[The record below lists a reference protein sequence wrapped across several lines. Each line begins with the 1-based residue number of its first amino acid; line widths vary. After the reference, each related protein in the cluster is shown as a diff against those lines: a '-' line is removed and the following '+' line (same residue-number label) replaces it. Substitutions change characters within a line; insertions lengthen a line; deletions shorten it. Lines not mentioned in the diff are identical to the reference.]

1 MCRSPSRLV
10 SSIYFLLTTIF
21 RLQMPLFL
29 VLIILLTYWGFTE
42 VESRQQTNIGKG
54 SVMFSPSTR
63 ADVPDRISEIRRVR
77 GTTRDGRCLGLL
89 EKLAFIWLK
98 GNSEV
103 LVKWDRSVF
112 FWVIILL
119 CVCILYFLSKDWNFS
134 ISFTFYTWRYLLV
147 YWKFF
152 KNSFE
157 IIFLLLSSF
166 VFILNSCRKQ
176 SVGKTLV
183 GNLWTIGIKY
193 TDGFTDE
200 QCALKNIYLL
210 YFFGLSIDTYNISLV

>member
-103 LVKWDRSVF
+103 LIKWDRSLFFLGYNFRVCVYPLFLVKRLKFLYLFHVLYMKVF
-112 FWVIILL
+112 VCLL
-119 CVCILYFLSKDWNFS
+119 
-134 ISFTFYTWRYLLV
+134 
-147 YWKFF
+147 KFF
-152 KNSFE
+152 KKFFWNYLPTDSRMKT
-157 IIFLLLSSF
+157 
-166 VFILNSCRKQ
+166 VRRKNSCR
-176 SVGKTLV
+176 
-183 GNLWTIGIKY
+183 
-193 TDGFTDE
+193 
-200 QCALKNIYLL
+200 
-210 YFFGLSIDTYNISLV
+210 

>member
-1 MCRSPSRLV
+1 VSGIAMCRSPSRLV

-29 VLIILLTYWGFTE
+29 VLIILLTYRGFTE
-42 VESRQQTNIGKG
+42 VGKG

-119 CVCILYFLSKDWNFS
+119 CVCILYFLSKD
-134 ISFTFYTWRYLLV
+134 
-147 YWKFF
+147 
-152 KNSFE
+152 
-157 IIFLLLSSF
+157 
-166 VFILNSCRKQ
+166 
-176 SVGKTLV
+176 
-183 GNLWTIGIKY
+183 
-193 TDGFTDE
+193 
-200 QCALKNIYLL
+200 
-210 YFFGLSIDTYNISLV
+210 

>member
-29 VLIILLTYWGFTE
+29 VLIILLTYRGFTE
-42 VESRQQTNIGKG
+42 VESRQQINIGKG

-119 CVCILYFLSKDWNFS
+119 CVCILYFLSKDWSFS
-134 ISFTFYTWRYLLV
+134 ISFTFYTWRYLFV
-147 YWKFF
+147 YWNFL

-157 IIFLLLSSF
+157 IIY
-166 VFILNSCRKQ
+166 RRTHGWKQ

-183 GNLWTIGIKY
+183 GNLWTVGNKY
-193 TDGFTDE
+193 NDGFIDE
-200 QCALKNIYLL
+200 QCALKNVYLL
-210 YFFGLSIDTYNISLV
+210 YSFGISIDTYNISLVEYYM